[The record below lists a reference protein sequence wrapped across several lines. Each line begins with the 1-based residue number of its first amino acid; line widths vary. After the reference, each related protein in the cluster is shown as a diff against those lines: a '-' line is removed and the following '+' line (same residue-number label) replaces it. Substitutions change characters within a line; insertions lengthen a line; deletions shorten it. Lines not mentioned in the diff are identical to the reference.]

1 MVKQKK
7 IYSMHMHG
15 IDFFVKAEGEVDIK
29 GLTVIPFTSY
39 PFIVS
44 GISLITLSIQ

>member
-1 MVKQKK
+1 MNPSFTKV
-7 IYSMHMHG
+7 
-15 IDFFVKAEGEVDIK
+15 AEEEIDIK
-29 GLTVIPFTSY
+29 GLPAISYTSY